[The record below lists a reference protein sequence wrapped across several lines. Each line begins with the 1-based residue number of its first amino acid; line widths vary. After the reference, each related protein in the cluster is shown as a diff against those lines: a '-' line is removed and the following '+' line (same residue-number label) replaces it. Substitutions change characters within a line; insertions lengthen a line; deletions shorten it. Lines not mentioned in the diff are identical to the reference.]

1 MRMPSLREEIPQN
14 IVEEGRYPLI
24 EWADNIR
31 TLLDM
36 YGPDKVLYSECTTD
50 VTMLVQVNIVETEV
64 LAHNITY
71 NPELTLKQWKESIN
85 HMIDK
90 YGEDAEL
97 YTASKS
103 TVKFYLSEIDRS

>member
-1 MRMPSLREEIPQN
+1 MRMPSLREEIPQD

-24 EWADNIR
+24 EWAYNIKR
-31 TLLDM
+31 LIEM
-36 YGPDKVLYSECTTD
+36 YGPDKVLYSECSTP
-50 VTMLVQVNIVETEV
+50 VTMLVQLNLLETEV

-71 NPELTLKQWKESIN
+71 NPELTLKQWKESIS

-97 YTASKS
+97 YTSSKS
-103 TVKFYLSEIDRS
+103 TAKFYLSEIDRS